1 MRVPRAMAVAAV
13 AATVTAIPVAAQA
26 SGGGKPAYHPGKAT
40 RTYAIPGAAV
50 FPEGVAT
57 VRGSTTFFVS
67 SNGDG
72 TVFRGSLDR
81 PAAEAFLPAG
91 QDGRTTATGL
101 EVDPARGRL
110 FTAGAATGLL
120 FVNRLDDGGLVK
132 RFETGTGGFLNDVAV
147 TPQGD
152 AYVTD
157 SLRPVLWK
165 VSPSDLGGP
174 GGGSATLTPFLDLNG
189 RIPYTS
195 GFNLNGIVSARDGR
209 YLLSVQSN
217 SGKLWRIAPGTGE
230 AREVDLGGAT
240 LVNGDGLEIRGRTLY
255 VVRNQDGLVVRLHL
269 SRDLLHARVTRT
281 TTDPTFQFPTSA
293 ALLRGRLMV
302 VNSQF
307 DKRTAGQPPVL
318 PFTVSAIRRP

>member
-1 MRVPRAMAVAAV
+1 
-13 AATVTAIPVAAQA
+13 
-26 SGGGKPAYHPGKAT
+26 
-40 RTYAIPGAAV
+40 
-50 FPEGVAT
+50 
-57 VRGSTTFFVS
+57 
-67 SNGDG
+67 
-72 TVFRGSLDR
+72 
-81 PAAEAFLPAG
+81 
-91 QDGRTTATGL
+91 
-101 EVDPARGRL
+101 
-110 FTAGAATGLL
+110 
-120 FVNRLDDGGLVK
+120 
-132 RFETGTGGFLNDVAV
+132 
-147 TPQGD
+147 
-152 AYVTD
+152 
-157 SLRPVLWK
+157 
-165 VSPSDLGGP
+165 
-174 GGGSATLTPFLDLNG
+174 
-189 RIPYTS
+189 
-195 GFNLNGIVSARDGR
+195 VSARDGR